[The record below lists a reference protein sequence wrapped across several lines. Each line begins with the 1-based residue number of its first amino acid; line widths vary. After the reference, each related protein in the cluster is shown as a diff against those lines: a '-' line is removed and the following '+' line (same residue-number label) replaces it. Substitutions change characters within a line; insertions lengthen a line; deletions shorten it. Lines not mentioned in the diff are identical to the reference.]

1 MDVIAS
7 EVGVREL
14 KARLSAYLAVVES
27 GREVI
32 VTDRGR
38 PVARLSPIRGG
49 ADEHLA
55 RLIEQGRV
63 VPPRSKDRWL
73 PRPRHG
79 LAEGSAA
86 EPSREQR
93 A

>member
-1 MDVIAS
+1 MDVVAS

-14 KARLSAYLAVVES
+14 KARLSAYLAAVES

-38 PVARLSPIRGG
+38 PVARLSPISGG
-49 ADEHLA
+49 ADDHLA

-63 VPPRSKDRWL
+63 IPPRSKDRWL
-73 PRPRHG
+73 PRPRQG
-79 LAEGSAA
+79 LTEGSAA
-86 EPSREQR
+86 DLAREQR
-93 A
+93 R